1 MNKIM
6 LVDSVHVCR
15 GDVFVCIELCLTRNG
30 RFRCISY
37 IYIVYTPGCIH
48 SWLAEILLRL
58 LHLPADTDWVH
69 HAGSWQN
76 VCLDLQGAWAWCGVL
91 DESTTGPSL

>member
-1 MNKIM
+1 MSMKSMN
-6 LVDSVHVCR
+6 
-15 GDVFVCIELCLTRNG
+15 E
-30 RFRCISY
+30 Y
-37 IYIVYTPGCIH
+37 IIWYPGCIH